1 MYEAVDGAA
10 TRAAGSESDGAAS
23 KAKAAVPDEVAAE
36 LGAALL
42 FLSEGVR
49 WGEGPQL
56 APTAVRMLPSLLRLQ
71 VRTAAGAGAGRC
83 IPVSST
89 GEQVPLSLAAERRQ
103 HVPAGMLPEH
113 CMVVS
118 DMIVAP

>member
-1 MYEAVDGAA
+1 MYKAVDGAA
-10 TRAAGSESDGAAS
+10 TRAADDSDDSAAG

-42 FLSEGVR
+42 LLSEGVR

-71 VRTAAGAGAGRC
+71 VRITAGATAG
-83 IPVSST
+83 INT
-89 GEQVPLSLAAERRQ
+89 
-103 HVPAGMLPEH
+103 
-113 CMVVS
+113 
-118 DMIVAP
+118 

>member
-10 TRAAGSESDGAAS
+10 TRAAGGDSDAAAS
-23 KAKAAVPDEVAAE
+23 EAKADVPDEVAAE

-42 FLSEGVR
+42 FVSEGLR

-71 VRTAAGAGAGRC
+71 AC
-83 IPVSST
+83 IAHDAPHLDQMTTHV
-89 GEQVPLSLAAERRQ
+89 AQ
-103 HVPAGMLPEH
+103 H
-113 CMVVS
+113 
-118 DMIVAP
+118 

>member
-10 TRAAGSESDGAAS
+10 TRAAGDVSDSAAS

-71 VRTAAGAGAGRC
+71 VRITASARAGDCRPAFSIGRLPSRKALLMCREEGAPAA
-83 IPVSST
+83 IEPASSLRT
-89 GEQVPLSLAAERRQ
+89 A
-103 HVPAGMLPEH
+103 
-113 CMVVS
+113 
-118 DMIVAP
+118 